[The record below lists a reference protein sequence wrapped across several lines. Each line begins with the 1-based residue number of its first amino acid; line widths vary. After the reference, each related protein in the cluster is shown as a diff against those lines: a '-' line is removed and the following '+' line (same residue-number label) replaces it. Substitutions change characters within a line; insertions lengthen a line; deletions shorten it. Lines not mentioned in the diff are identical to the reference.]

1 MSIKAINIDYPIGKG
16 NTGFFK
22 QTFDTLSAVKSKINV
37 LLRTME
43 GERPFNPNFGLGM
56 HKYLFEPLT
65 LELNSLIEGKI
76 RDKIEQ
82 YIPEV
87 EIVDL
92 EINSDFNNNID
103 HNELIIKISFALK
116 TNPTQINETSVVI
129 Q

>member
-22 QTFDTLSAVKSKINV
+22 QTFDTLSAVKSKINI

>member
-37 LLRTME
+37 LLRTIE

>member
-22 QTFDTLSAVKSKINV
+22 QTFDTLSAVKSKINI

-56 HKYLFEPLT
+56 HRYLFEPLT

-92 EINSDFNNNID
+92 EINSDFNKNVD

-116 TNPTQINETSVVI
+116 TNPTQINETQVI
-129 Q
+129 IQ

>member
-1 MSIKAINIDYPIGKG
+1 MSIKAINIDFPIGKG

-37 LLRTME
+37 LLRTIE